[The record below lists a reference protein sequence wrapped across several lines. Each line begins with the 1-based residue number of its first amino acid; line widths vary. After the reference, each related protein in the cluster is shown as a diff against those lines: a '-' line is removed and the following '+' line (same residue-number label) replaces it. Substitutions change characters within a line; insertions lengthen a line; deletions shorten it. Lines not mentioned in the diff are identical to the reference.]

1 MDSYAPTQAL
11 NEAKTNAD
19 PDRFWAVGFPLLA
32 VLIFLMST
40 HQGIGILPDSARYM
54 NMAATPWD
62 APVYA
67 AMLQLVALT
76 GIDIVA
82 GAWGIGLVLSGLNA
96 FLTWHILR
104 VASGRATYAAMGTAL
119 VVIAPQTVALYG
131 LAMSEPPFLT
141 AILATLLAFLRY
153 VQSGDRRWLIAV
165 GVGIG
170 VASLVRFTG
179 PALGAAMALF
189 LIIDPRHDAKR
200 RVADVARILIPS
212 AVIFLGWAAIAA
224 EVSGRST
231 GRPLE
236 WLGNMTAR
244 EWWLSFNAL
253 AAWIVSDEV
262 PAAMRRILFLM
273 AMSASLFILVRH
285 GRSVLGRAANGN
297 AEASLIA
304 IPLGFFF
311 FTYLAFMVLATAIE
325 TNLHLNGRYAY
336 PIYCTSIM
344 AVTIAMAQVNIADP
358 VIRWLHR
365 ALIGLACLMLVS
377 HGIRSTVRVHQAW
390 QEGVGFA
397 SLDWARSPTLAA
409 VDRLPRD
416 AVIYSNGSDAIGY
429 VLRRPARDIPA
440 PFMLRTGRDDPN
452 FPYRV
457 QLAGAQAALA
467 RGNAYV
473 VFLNR
478 IDWRFYMASEQEL
491 IRQLRLVPVAKL
503 EDGTIYKGSIKEE
516 RQQ

>member
-1 MDSYAPTQAL
+1 MFAPSQTL
-11 NEAKTNAD
+11 TEVKAKAD

-32 VLIFLMST
+32 VLLFLLST
-40 HQGIGILPDSARYM
+40 HQGIGIWPDSARYM

-62 APVYA
+62 APAYA
-67 AMLQLVALT
+67 VILHLVALS
-76 GIDIVA
+76 GLDIVV
-82 GAWGIGLVLSGLNA
+82 GAWGIGLVFSGLNA

-104 VASGRATYAAMGTAL
+104 VATGRTAYAALGTAL
-119 VVIAPQTVALYG
+119 VVIAPQTVTLHG
-131 LAMSEPPFLT
+131 LAMSEPLFLT
-141 AILATLLAFLRY
+141 VIMATLLAFLRY
-153 VQSGDRRWLIAV
+153 VQSGETRWLIAV

-170 VASLVRFTG
+170 LASLVRFTA
-179 PALGAAMALF
+179 PALGAAIALF

-200 RVADVARILIPS
+200 RVADVARIFIPS
-212 AVIFLGWAAIAA
+212 AVIFLGWAIIAA

-231 GRPLE
+231 GRPME

-253 AAWIVSDEV
+253 AAWIAPDEV
-262 PAAMRRILFLM
+262 PTAIRRILFLL
-273 AMSASLFILVRH
+273 AMSASLLVLVRH
-285 GRSVLGRAANGN
+285 ARSVLDRAAKGH
-297 AEASLIA
+297 AEPSLIA

-311 FTYLAFMVLATAIE
+311 FTYLGFMVLATAIE
-325 TNLHLNGRYAY
+325 TNLHLNGRYAF

-344 AVTIAMAQVNIADP
+344 AVTIAMAHVKIADP
-358 VIRWLHR
+358 AIRWLHS
-365 ALIGLACLMLVS
+365 ALIGLACVMLVS
-377 HGIRSTVRVHQAW
+377 HGVRSAVRVHQAW

-416 AVIYSNGSDAIGY
+416 AILYSNGSDAIGY

-440 PFMLRTGRDDPN
+440 HIMLRTGREDPD
-452 FPYRV
+452 FPYQA
-457 QLAGAQAALA
+457 QLAGARTALA

-473 VFLNR
+473 VLLNN

-491 IRQLRLVPVAKL
+491 IRQLNLVPFAKL
-503 EDGTIYKGSIKEE
+503 QDGTIYQRAIKEE